1 MSEPTAFDA
10 PTPSDGDT
18 VVEPVVTPRSGPRR
32 RQRAQTHAR
41 DDRGPRGSGRT
52 AKDITTAILLLVPSA
67 VIFVMFFFYPLVRL
81 IQMGLHRQ
89 NRFGSAERYVGWSQY
104 KDVLTGDS
112 FLDGLRI
119 TGTFV
124 LYTVPLGLILGTLLA
139 VAVNRRL
146 RGIKVFQ
153 AIFSSTVASSVAVTS
168 VVFLVLLNP
177 QVGYFKDISFFSL
190 SDPDTALRGVAISSL
205 WQNLG
210 LSFVIVLAGLQAV
223 PDELYEAA
231 DLDGYGPFRRFFR
244 ITVPLISP
252 TLMFLAV
259 VLVIFGFQSF
269 AQVDI
274 LTNGGPVASTETLVF
289 KIFNSKQPIDQGTGA
304 VMAIGLFLVTMFVTL
319 GQFLILDRRVHYGD

>member
-1 MSEPTAFDA
+1 MGEPEAFDA
-10 PTPSDGDT
+10 PTHAAGDL
-18 VVEPVVTPRSGPRR
+18 VVEPVVTPRHGRR
-32 RQRAQTHAR
+32 GHRRTR
-41 DDRGPRGSGRT
+41 PDDDRGPRGSGHRAKEAVT
-52 AKDITTAILLLVPSA
+52 ALALLLPSA
-67 VIFVMFFFYPLVRL
+67 LIFVTFCFVPLVRL
-81 IQMGLHRQ
+81 VETGLHRQ
-89 NRFGSAERYVGWSQY
+89 NRFGTAERYVGWSQY
-104 KDVLTGDS
+104 RDVLTGDS

-124 LYTVPLGLILGTLLA
+124 LFTVPLGLVLGTLLA

-153 AIFSSTVASSVAVTS
+153 TIFSSTVASSVAVTS

-190 SDPDTALRGVAISSL
+190 ADPDTALRGVAVSSV

-210 LSFVIVLAGLQAV
+210 LSFIIVLAGLQAI
-223 PDELYEAA
+223 PDEIYEAA
-231 DLDGYGPFRRFFR
+231 DLDGYGPVRRFFR

-259 VLVIFGFQSF
+259 VLVIFGFQAF

-274 LTNGGPVASTETLVF
+274 LTNGGPQRSTETLVF
-289 KIFNSKQPIDQGTGA
+289 KIFSSQQPIDQGRGA
-304 VMAIGLFLVTMFVTL
+304 VMAVGLFVVTMFVTL